1 MNSLKAYLPTKE
13 HLIGMYEGAKL
24 PFALRSPKMLYSIT
38 AFSPFDLTDIAIRF
52 YRNLP
57 RKEYSWPRWSAKSI
71 LFTATAIRL
80 SYFANLWEGDWQVI
94 NAFMAFAI
102 FVSSMKSVTKFYPLA
117 QEAPGLKG
125 RVFARTATAAG
136 IYGYYALTK
145 AFSCYLAVCALCA
158 PFFQQQDPIFDSPMV
173 CLLTDNTTLFQEP
186 F

>member
-1 MNSLKAYLPTKE
+1 MNQLLPHLPNKE
-13 HLIGMYEGAKL
+13 HLIGVYEGVKL
-24 PFALRSPKMLYSIT
+24 PFALRAPKLLYGLTNWSPL
-38 AFSPFDLTDIAIRF
+38 DLTDIGIRF

-80 SYFANLWEGDWQVI
+80 SHFANLLPKDLQAI

-102 FVSSMKSVTKFYPLA
+102 FVSSIKSMTKFFPLA
-117 QEAPGLKG
+117 QEAPNLKG
-125 RVFARTATAAG
+125 RAFARTTTAAG

-145 AFSCYLAVCALCA
+145 AFSCYLAVCAVCA
-158 PFFQQQDPIFDSPMV
+158 PFFQQPVPLFDDAMI
-173 CLLTDNTTLFQEP
+173 CLPDNTTLFNEP